1 MQHNCVIDMF
11 SISVSGWPTVEETG
25 MAVRFWCLPCGR
37 TSGERRTAKSEML
50 SLQNFT
56 GVLRMPLPR
65 GDEGVAR
72 TIRLIRDL
80 MDAAVADP
88 QVNEAAINILR
99 NASVQNFDREAKLR
113 ALYEFVSWPNFL
125 YVEDPVGPFGPKETV
140 RTVRTLLRVR
150 AGDCDDYTLLL
161 ASLAGTVGIATR
173 AVTVAADPSAPN
185 DFSHIYP
192 EAEVTPG
199 NWVAMDAAR
208 PGAQYG
214 LPAQRYFRKRLWSL
228 TDSSYRDVAGQRVS
242 PMRGERV
249 SNLNGYAVLGQP
261 DPNIAAEDI
270 SAVGQSVANVIAAS
284 KGSPYGSFVTPYTP
298 ASPPAGYGVPGYPGG
313 VPGATLSLGGV
324 SPWLIAIVAGL
335 AIYASRK

>member
-1 MQHNCVIDMF
+1 VRRRC
-11 SISVSGWPTVEETG
+11 SVADSHGGNV
-25 MAVRFWCLPCGR
+25 ALP
-37 TSGERRTAKSEML
+37 KKNLMN
-50 SLQNFT
+50 LQNFS

-192 EAEVTPG
+192 EAELSPG

-214 LPAQRYFRKRLWSL
+214 LPAQRYFRKRVWSL
-228 TDSSYRDVAGQRVS
+228 TDSSYRDVAGQRIS
-242 PMRGERV
+242 
-249 SNLNGYAVLGQP
+249 SLNGYAVLGQP
-261 DPNIAAEDI
+261 NPNVAAEDI

-284 KGSPYGSFVTPYTP
+284 KGSPYGSFTTPYTP
-298 ASPPAGYGVPGYPGG
+298 VAPPAGYGVPGYPGG
-313 VPGATLSLGGV
+313 VPGASLSLAGI
-324 SPWLIAIVAGL
+324 SPVWIIVGIGAIAL
-335 AIYASRK
+335 ALRETRK

>member
-1 MQHNCVIDMF
+1 
-11 SISVSGWPTVEETG
+11 
-25 MAVRFWCLPCGR
+25 
-37 TSGERRTAKSEML
+37 ML

-56 GVLRMPLPR
+56 GTLRMPLPR

-99 NASVQNFDREAKLR
+99 NAGVTNFDRDAKLR
-113 ALYEFVSWPNFL
+113 ALYDSVSWPNFL

-161 ASLAGTVGIATR
+161 ASLAGTIGIPTR

-199 NWVAMDAAR
+199 NWVPMDAAR

-214 LPAQRYFRKRLWSL
+214 LPAQRYFRKRIWSL
-228 TDSSYRDVAGQRVS
+228 TDSSFHDVAGGRIQGCACGRNCSTPTQKVS
-242 PMRGERV
+242 
-249 SNLNGYAVLGQP
+249 SLNGYALLGVRGLG
-261 DPNIAAEDI
+261 DAAEDI
-270 SAVGQSVANVIAAS
+270 SAVGQSVANVIAAA
-284 KGSPYGSFVTPYTP
+284 KGSPYGSFQTPYTP
-298 ASPPAGYGVPGYPGG
+298 IAPSAGYGTPGYPGG
-313 VPGATLSLGGV
+313 APGASLSLAGV
-324 SPWLIAIVAGL
+324 SPWLIVIGFGL

>member
-1 MQHNCVIDMF
+1 MIDTF
-11 SISVSGWPTVEETG
+11 FNFDAGWPTVEEIGQAGSAPPGARLTG
-25 MAVRFWCLPCGR
+25 TRGKGALPKYR
-37 TSGERRTAKSEML
+37 ML
-50 SLQNFT
+50 NLQNFT

-192 EAEVTPG
+192 EAEVSPG

-214 LPAQRYFRKRLWSL
+214 LPAQRYFRKRVWSL
-228 TDSSYRDVAGQRVS
+228 TDSSYRDVAGQRIS
-242 PMRGERV
+242 
-249 SNLNGYAVLGQP
+249 SLNGYAVLGQP
-261 DPNIAAEDI
+261 NPNVAAEDI

-284 KGSPYGSFVTPYTP
+284 KGSPYGSFTTPYTP
-298 ASPPAGYGVPGYPGG
+298 VAPPAGYGAPGYPGG
-313 VPGATLSLGGV
+313 VPGASLSLAGI
-324 SPWLIAIVAGL
+324 SPVWIIIGAAV
-335 AIYASRK
+335 AIYAARRY

>member
-1 MQHNCVIDMF
+1 
-11 SISVSGWPTVEETG
+11 
-25 MAVRFWCLPCGR
+25 
-37 TSGERRTAKSEML
+37 ML
-50 SLQNFT
+50 GLQNFS

-192 EAEVTPG
+192 EAEVSPG

-214 LPAQRYFRKRLWSL
+214 LPAQRYFRKRIWSL
-228 TDSSYRDVAGQRVS
+228 TDSSYRDVAGQRIS
-242 PMRGERV
+242 SMRGERI
-249 SNLNGYAVLGQP
+249 SNLSGYAVLGQP
-261 DPNIAAEDI
+261 DPNVAAEDI
-270 SAVGQSVANVIAAS
+270 SAVGQ
-284 KGSPYGSFVTPYTP
+284 
-298 ASPPAGYGVPGYPGG
+298 
-313 VPGATLSLGGV
+313 
-324 SPWLIAIVAGL
+324 
-335 AIYASRK
+335 

>member
-1 MQHNCVIDMF
+1 
-11 SISVSGWPTVEETG
+11 
-25 MAVRFWCLPCGR
+25 
-37 TSGERRTAKSEML
+37 
-50 SLQNFT
+50 
-56 GVLRMPLPR
+56 MPLPR

-88 QVNEAAINILR
+88 EVNEAAIGILR
-99 NASVQNFDREAKLR
+99 SAGVQNFDREAKLR

-161 ASLAGTVGIATR
+161 AALAGSVGIATR
-173 AVTVAADPSAPN
+173 AVTVAADPSAPD

-192 EAEVTPG
+192 EAEVSPG
-199 NWVAMDAAR
+199 HWVAMDAAR

-214 LPAQRYFRKRLWSL
+214 LPAQRYFRKRVWPL
-228 TDSSYRDVAGQRVS
+228 TDSSHRDVSGAPNRV
-242 PMRGERV
+242 
-249 SNLNGYAVLGQP
+249 NLSGYAVLGKWPLGQ
-261 DPNIAAEDI
+261 DNVAAQDI

-298 ASPPAGYGVPGYPGG
+298 VAPPAGYGVPGYPGG
-313 VPGATLSLGGV
+313 APGASLSLAGI
-324 SPWLIAIVAGL
+324 SPVWIIVAL
-335 AIYASRK
+335 AAAAYVARKY

>member
-1 MQHNCVIDMF
+1 
-11 SISVSGWPTVEETG
+11 
-25 MAVRFWCLPCGR
+25 MAVLARLR
-37 TSGERRTAKSEML
+37 LML
-50 SLQNFT
+50 NLQNFS

-99 NASVQNFDREAKLR
+99 NAAVQNFDREAKLR
-113 ALYEFVSWPNFL
+113 ALYDFVSWPNFL

-214 LPAQRYFRKRLWSL
+214 LPAQRYFRKRVWSL

-270 SAVGQSVANVIAAS
+270 SAVGQSVANVIAAA
-284 KGSPYGSFVTPYTP
+284 KGSPYGSFTTPYTP
-298 ASPPAGYGVPGYPGG
+298 VAPPAGYGVPGYPGG